1 MFDGRGDQ
9 VHRRSG
15 LSLRP
20 QRTPHDAEDRGV
32 VGLAAAAGK
41 YDFGGTG
48 ADQSGD
54 GFACLFDGLPG
65 PLTEVVRRAGVAKF
79 GPEIRQHSL
88 EHGGVHGRG
97 GVMIQVDAPHWG
109 FLRKPF

>member
-1 MFDGRGDQ
+1 M
-9 VHRRSG
+9 
-15 LSLRP
+15 
-20 QRTPHDAEDRGV
+20 PHDAEDRGV
-32 VGLAAAAGK
+32 VGLAAAARK

-48 ADQSGD
+48 ADRSRD

-79 GPEIRQHSL
+79 GTEIRQHCL

-97 GVMIQVDAPHWG
+97 SVMIEINALHLR
-109 FLRKPF
+109 FLTRPF